1 MFRYLAPALGALF
14 LAAPAPPS
22 RLVIAAGTLLDG
34 RGAVLHDTRVVVEGS
49 RIVAIDPAASPVD
62 IDLGGA
68 TLMPGWIDT
77 HVHLSWH
84 FDAHGRSQ
92 TGADTAQALAQE
104 TLANAQG
111 TLNAGFTTVQSL
123 GAPID
128 GPVRDAIARGEVT
141 GPRILTSLQQ
151 IGGGAGAPPA
161 IRTLV
166 RRLAAGGADV
176 VKLFATPGVGGDR
189 SQTMSDK
196 QLEAT
201 CGEARAAGLR
211 AVVHAV
217 YDAGARAAVRA
228 GCTSIEHGVYLSDAT
243 LRLMAE
249 RGTWFDPNL
258 LVWHNYLER
267 PEAFGMSGEALA
279 DIRDAIRHTAA
290 VIRRA
295 RALGVR
301 IVFGTD
307 AVAGAHGRNAEE
319 FVYRVQESG
328 EKPGDVLLSA
338 TSLAAESLGLGS
350 RIGTVAPGY
359 EADLVATDGNLL
371 DDITAVRRVVFVM
384 RTGTVVR
391 RQSARIDRA
400 QRALPRRSGGD
411 GATAANLIHCVG
423 HERFGSKSR

>member
-1 MFRYLAPALGALF
+1 MFRHLVVALGAIL
-14 LAAPAPPS
+14 LAATPPPP
-22 RLVIAAGTLLDG
+22 RLVIAAGTVLDG
-34 RGAVLHDTRVVVEGS
+34 RGAVLHETRVVVEGS
-49 RIVAIDPAASPVD
+49 RIVAIDPVASPVD

-84 FDAHGRSQ
+84 FDAHGRSE
-92 TGADTAQALAQE
+92 TGAATAQALAQE
-104 TLANAQG
+104 TLANAQA

-128 GPVRDAIARGEVT
+128 GPVRDAIARGEIT
-141 GPRILTSLQQ
+141 GPRILTSLIQ
-151 IGGGAGAPPA
+151 ITGTSGDPGA
-161 IRTLV
+161 IRALV
-166 RRLAAGGADV
+166 RRVKADHADV
-176 VKLFATPGVGGDR
+176 VKLFATSGVGGER
-189 SQTMSDK
+189 RQTMSDA
-196 QLEAT
+196 QLEAA

-217 YDAGARAAVRA
+217 YDGGARAAVRA
-228 GCTSIEHGVYLSDAT
+228 GCTSIEHGVYLSDGT
-243 LRLMAE
+243 LKLMAE

-267 PEAFGMSGEALA
+267 RDAFGMTDEALV
-279 DIRDAIRHTAA
+279 DIRDAIRRTAA

-319 FVYRVQESG
+319 FVYRVQEAG

-384 RTGTVVR
+384 RAGTVVR
-391 RQSARIDRA
+391 RQSAPNR
-400 QRALPRRSGGD
+400 
-411 GATAANLIHCVG
+411 
-423 HERFGSKSR
+423 